1 LFNFPDDVFRP
12 FFNPRKP
19 ISLSNLGEIPLSS
32 EFDIAAYV
40 VYVGDAYTDVLQ
52 KKQWVFVTDGSTQHS
67 GEISNSLLAIS
78 FSTPFMDDSSVSHI
92 SHNLV
97 GSVVGFCNLIK
108 RAKDVTNEI
117 WVAEAAEN
125 SVYFINAEAAYSS
138 HLKTRSAHIQTWAK
152 LYSSKSV
159 IHELRQR
166 VLFIIGACKSPSC

>member
-1 LFNFPDDVFRP
+1 
-12 FFNPRKP
+12 
-19 ISLSNLGEIPLSS
+19 
-32 EFDIAAYV
+32 
-40 VYVGDAYTDVLQ
+40 
-52 KKQWVFVTDGSTQHS
+52 VTDGSAQHS

-78 FSTPFMDDSSVSHI
+78 FSTSFMDDSSVSHI

-138 HLKTRSAHIQTWAK
+138 HLKTSSAHIQTWAK
-152 LYSSKSV
+152 LSSSKSV
-159 IHELRQR
+159 RSRRLP
-166 VLFIIGACKSPSC
+166 LSIIIRFKKIGLLY